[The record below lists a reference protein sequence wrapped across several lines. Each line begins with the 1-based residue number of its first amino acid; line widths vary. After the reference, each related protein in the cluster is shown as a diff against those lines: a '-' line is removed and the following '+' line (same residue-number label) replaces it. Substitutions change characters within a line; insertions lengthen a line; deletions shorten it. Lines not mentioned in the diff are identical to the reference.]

1 MPTLSE
7 NMAALAQVQKSPL
20 LGFQM
25 AQERRMAPLA
35 LEAGQLDLMQKR
47 AQIGATQ
54 AGIGQK
60 DMELALRAQKQ
71 QQSALESQRKQQQEE
86 IEFLSQT
93 AYSIKDLPEQDQIE
107 FVKRMAKFAPGLIPN
122 PDQVDIQDIKDFA
135 QMYEGRVRAN
145 SIERSKLALNIEK
158 LKFERQK
165 ETNDQRKEQLDR
177 DIRTQELELKRQSE
191 QRQSKKLSAAAEKN
205 LIQSQDAYGQFI
217 EDSRQFKLLSDDYER
232 LDPQGGV
239 FASIDEFFAKVLGS
253 QDEVNELRRRFNK
266 IRISEGLKNLPPGPA
281 TDKDV
286 ELALKGVPAEGASKE
301 QVMSFLRG
309 ASRMATI
316 SAAYNQFKSEYI
328 SDKGNTRGLIGSWR
342 EEVSLPRYMASR
354 MGRETV
360 SMAEIYETAIEEGVT
375 KAEVMRRLG
384 IE

>member
-1 MPTLSE
+1 
-7 NMAALAQVQKSPL
+7 MANPFAGLQQGMQAAGSL
-20 LGFQM
+20 LDM
-25 AQERRMAPLA
+25 YNAPKMQALA
-35 LEAGQLDLMQKR
+35 LEQEQAKLAQMQGLDPVSQSQIKSREAQTQL
-47 AQIGATQ
+47 AQ
-54 AGIGQK
+54 
-60 DMELALRAQKQ
+60 R
-71 QQSALESQRKQQQEE
+71 QQSRLDEATKMEMG
-86 IEFLSQT
+86 
-93 AYSIKDLPEQDQIE
+93 QI
-107 FVKRMAKFAPGLIPN
+107 V
-122 PDQVDIQDIKDFA
+122 A
-135 QMYEGRVRAN
+135 QMATGAKAYLDAGDEEGAN
-145 SIERSKLALNIEK
+145 RYFAAVEQIIGKPVPPEARTKEFIDGIISSTKNMGSSIDRSKLALNIEK

-177 DIRTQELELKRQSE
+177 DIRAQELELKRQSE
-191 QRQSKKLSAAAEKN
+191 QRQSKKLSAASEKN

-342 EEVSLPRYMASR
+342 EEVSLPRDMASR